1 MVEQNETKQL
11 VVIDGTAFVY
21 RGFYAFSATQELSTS
36 TGQPTSA
43 IYNFTTMLLKL
54 LREEQPGY
62 LAVCFDRGGKSG
74 RTEIL
79 AEYKADH
86 PELDLAD
93 YKADRPEPPDSLISQ
108 FEYIRKIIKALGI
121 PIVEMEEYEADD
133 VAGTLAK
140 RAEAAGFDVL
150 IMTNDK
156 DMLQLISPQIKVYR
170 VNRNGH
176 QIFDTEVCKARY
188 GVEPRQ
194 IPDYLAL
201 LGDTVDR
208 IPGVAGIGEKSIPQ
222 MLAEFDTVENLLEN
236 LQEVKKQWRAKL
248 EAGKELALLG
258 KQLVPLNTELDI
270 PVTLEECK
278 IGETDQDALMEL
290 FRELEF
296 NSLRNQIAAE
306 LTNKQEQ
313 SNTYKTV
320 TTEAELDALLEKLKG
335 VKEFSVVLQT
345 TLGDP
350 IRSEL
355 VGIAISTTP
364 HEGYYIPVLNN
375 ALGAPDLLPTQRV
388 LEGLRPIFE
397 DDAYQKTGY
406 NIKADL
412 KVLRR
417 SGVDLKGIAF
427 DTMIAAS
434 LLSPSAANQNLEDL
448 AFANLNHQ
456 MISIRNLIGRGK
468 KQIAMDLV
476 PLPQVTA
483 YACETVDIAL
493 RLKQKFEPELAGDGL
508 SDIFRDIELALIPV
522 LADME
527 LTGITVDSDYLRQLS
542 EEFQERL
549 DQKMDQIYGEAGREF
564 NINSTQ
570 QLGHILFEELGLPK
584 NLTRRTKTG
593 YSTNV
598 QVLEKLALH
607 HPLPE
612 LILEYRT
619 AGKLKATYTDALIGL
634 INPDTG
640 RIHTSFHQAVA
651 RTGRLS
657 SSHPNLQ
664 NIPVRTPEGREIRRA
679 FVADDDDHT
688 LVVVDYSQIEL
699 RILAHLSGDERLHE
713 AFAKDMDIHAQA
725 AALLFGVAQEDIDA
739 DMRRQA
745 KTMNYGIIYGIGP
758 FRLSNE
764 LKIEFDEAQGLIDN
778 YFNTYAGVRV
788 YFDQL
793 IESAQ
798 GTGYVE
804 TMLGRRCYVPELK
817 AGDRNTQESGKRI
830 AINAPMQGTAA
841 ELMKIAMLRIHEY
854 LANSGGQTKMLLQV
868 HDELVFEAPRAEQD
882 EVISEIKR
890 LMENACPID
899 VPVKV
904 DIHAG
909 ENWLEAK

>member
-1 MVEQNETKQL
+1 MAEQNEPKQL

-21 RGFYAFSATQELSTS
+21 RGFYAFSATQELTTS

-62 LAVCFDRGGKSG
+62 VAVCFDRGGKSG

-79 AEYKADH
+79 AEYKAEH
-86 PELDLAD
+86 PEADLAD

-108 FEYIRKIIKALGI
+108 FEYIRKIITAFGI
-121 PIVEMEEYEADD
+121 PIVEMEAYEADD

-140 RAEAAGFDVL
+140 QAETAGFDVL

-176 QIFDTEVCKARY
+176 QIFDVEACKKRY

-208 IPGVAGIGEKSIPQ
+208 IPGVAGIGEKSVPQ
-222 MLAEFDTVENLLEN
+222 LLGEFDTVENLLDN
-236 LQEVKKQWRAKL
+236 LEAVKKQWRTKL
-248 EAGKELALLG
+248 ETGRDLALLG
-258 KQLVPLNTELDI
+258 KKLVPLNTEIDI
-270 PVTLEECK
+270 PITVEGCK
-278 IGETDQDALMEL
+278 IGETDRETLLEI

-296 NSLRNQIAAE
+296 NSLRNQVAAE
-306 LTNKQEQ
+306 LTDEQEQ
-313 SNTYKTV
+313 SNRYETV
-320 TTEAELDALLEKLKG
+320 MTEAELDALLEKLKG
-335 VKEFSVVLQT
+335 VETFSLAVQT
-345 TLGDP
+345 TFSDLAQ
-350 IRSEL
+350 SKL
-355 VGIAISTTP
+355 VGIAISTAP

-375 ALGAPDLLPTQRV
+375 ALGAPDLLPTEQV
-388 LEGLRPIFE
+388 LEGLRPFLE
-397 DDAYQKTGY
+397 DDAYQKIGY
-406 NIKADL
+406 NIKSDF
-412 KVLRR
+412 KMLRR
-417 SGVDLKGIAF
+417 YGVDLKGIAF

-434 LLSPSAANQNLEDL
+434 LLSPSAANQSLEDH
-448 AFANLNHQ
+448 AFANLNHK
-456 MISIRNLIGRGK
+456 MISIRDFVGRGK
-468 KQIAMDLV
+468 KQITMDLV
-476 PLPQVTA
+476 PVQQIAA
-483 YACETVDIAL
+483 YACETADIIL
-493 RLKQKFEPELAGDGL
+493 RLKQKFEPELEEDGL
-508 SDIFRDIELALIPV
+508 GDIYRDIELALIPV
-522 LADME
+522 IAEME
-527 LTGITVDSDYLRQLS
+527 RTGITVDSDFLKQLS
-542 EEFQERL
+542 EEFEERL

-584 NLTRRTKTG
+584 NVTRRTKTG

-598 QVLEKLALH
+598 QVLEKLVLH
-607 HPLPE
+607 HPLPG
-612 LILEYRT
+612 LILEYR
-619 AGKLKATYTDALIGL
+619 AAAKLKSTYTDALIEL

-664 NIPVRTPEGREIRRA
+664 NIPVRTAEGREIRRA
-679 FVADDDDHT
+679 FVAGDDEHT

-713 AFAKDMDIHAQA
+713 AFQKDMDIHAQA
-725 AALLFGVAQEDIDA
+725 AALLFGVAPEDIDA

-745 KTMNYGIIYGIGP
+745 KTMNYGIVYGIGP

-764 LKIEFDEAQGLIDN
+764 LKIDFDEARTLIDN
-778 YFNTYAGVRV
+778 YFNTYAGVRA

-798 GTGYVE
+798 ETGYVE
-804 TMLGRRCYVPELK
+804 TLMGRRCYVPELR
-817 AGDRNTQESGKRI
+817 AGDRNTHEAGKRV

-854 LANSGGQTKMLLQV
+854 LANRGGQTKMLLQV
-868 HDELVFEAPRAEQD
+868 HDELVFEAPKAEQD
-882 EVISEIKR
+882 EVIPEIKR
-890 LMENACPID
+890 LMENACQID